1 MHATTPAI
9 AVSLLRLLLTR
20 RRALSLARPRVRS
33 QPFPTFIP
41 ENPSDLEADEILCP
55 AATDPTLKP
64 WGLSNVGA
72 FLEAFPK

>member
-1 MHATTPAI
+1 M
-9 AVSLLRLLLTR
+9 
-20 RRALSLARPRVRS
+20 RS